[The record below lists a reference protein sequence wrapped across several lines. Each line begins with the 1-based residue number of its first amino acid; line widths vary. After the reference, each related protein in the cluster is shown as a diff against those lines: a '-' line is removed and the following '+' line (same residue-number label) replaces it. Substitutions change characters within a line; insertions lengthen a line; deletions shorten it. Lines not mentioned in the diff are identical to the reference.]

1 MLLSIAPNIAVVRA
15 STNQDLNNTEIDTN
29 SIEEEIE
36 QDFGVNVSEE
46 LTFNVKEYQN
56 TVVVDTTL
64 VTEDINVLTEVEY
77 NLEAETILLN
87 GIVEED
93 GKETN
98 ENFEVIVHEV
108 EGENFSATFIDQ
120 NTGEIYDMN
129 TIEAQAS
136 AVPLV
141 IVAAVARYGITYAI
155 KKYGKKAAT
164 NAVKSKSYGQVLS
177 SVSKLDKN
185 KRDHIMQAKHDW
197 HKVTNNNWTD
207 ISKVISHVMRN
218 GKESAYKSVRKKT
231 LNMNGETVTVTF
243 TRVKGEIKISDAWVN
258 K

>member
-1 MLLSIAPNIAVVRA
+1 MLLSIAPNIEVVRA

-29 SIEEEIE
+29 SIEEEIQ

-56 TVVVDTTL
+56 TVVDTTL

-77 NLEAETILLN
+77 NLESETILLN

-120 NTGEIYDMN
+120 NTGEFYDMN
-129 TIEAQAS
+129 TIEAHAS

-141 IVAAVARYGITYAI
+141 IVAAVAMG
-155 KKYGKKAAT
+155 
-164 NAVKSKSYGQVLS
+164 
-177 SVSKLDKN
+177 
-185 KRDHIMQAKHDW
+185 
-197 HKVTNNNWTD
+197 
-207 ISKVISHVMRN
+207 
-218 GKESAYKSVRKKT
+218 
-231 LNMNGETVTVTF
+231 
-243 TRVKGEIKISDAWVN
+243 
-258 K
+258 